1 MTAPTVTETLVRVNY
16 SETDQM
22 GVAYHARYLVWL
34 DVART
39 EHLRRRGASYRE
51 LEAAG
56 LRLAV
61 SEVSVR
67 YRQPARFDDLLR
79 IRCWVRR
86 LESRR
91 VEFGYAVD
99 HADDGRLL
107 ATATVALMALDASM
121 ALRRLPAEVAHML
134 TVAADPVRL
143 GVNPAGI
150 QHGGTGG
157 DSPPYTDGI
166 HHRDTEDTEDTE

>member
-34 DVART
+34 DIART
-39 EHLRRRGASYRE
+39 EHLRHCGASYRE

-67 YRQPARFDDLLR
+67 YRQPARFDDRLR
-79 IRCWVRR
+79 IRCWVRA

-91 VEFGYAVD
+91 VEFGYAVE

-107 ATATVALMALDASM
+107 ATAVVALLALDATM
-121 ALRRLPAEVAHML
+121 ALRRLPAEVARL
-134 TVAADPVRL
+134 LVPVSDPVRL
-143 GVNPAGI
+143 GF
-150 QHGGTGG
+150 T
-157 DSPPYTDGI
+157 
-166 HHRDTEDTEDTE
+166 TETQRASD